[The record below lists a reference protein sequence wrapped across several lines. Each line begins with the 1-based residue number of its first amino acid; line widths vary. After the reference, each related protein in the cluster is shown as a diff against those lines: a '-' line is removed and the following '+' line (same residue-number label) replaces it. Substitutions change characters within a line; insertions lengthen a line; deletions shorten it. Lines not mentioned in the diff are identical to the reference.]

1 MMRRRKMTKGAT
13 TTKIESMYV
22 EYQKRLAKKNYSIA
36 LTLARAA
43 YSNYVEMA
51 DGYFFTCIENSLLLV
66 LSSTISPV
74 QSHE

>member
-36 LTLARAA
+36 LTLASCVLELRG
-43 YSNYVEMA
+43 
-51 DGYFFTCIENSLLLV
+51 DGEWILLYMY
-66 LSSTISPV
+66 
-74 QSHE
+74 